1 MLRLIKHVFIALS
14 NFVGFLAT
22 KCVSKNDEK
31 CMNRPNLIDLNYY
44 SIMVS

>member
-1 MLRLIKHVFIALS
+1 MLKLIKHVFIALS

-31 CMNRPNLIDLNYY
+31 SMNRPNLIDLNYY

>member
-1 MLRLIKHVFIALS
+1 MHY
-14 NFVGFLAT
+14 FVGSLAT

-31 CMNRPNLIDLNYY
+31 CMNRPTLIDLNPVELNSY